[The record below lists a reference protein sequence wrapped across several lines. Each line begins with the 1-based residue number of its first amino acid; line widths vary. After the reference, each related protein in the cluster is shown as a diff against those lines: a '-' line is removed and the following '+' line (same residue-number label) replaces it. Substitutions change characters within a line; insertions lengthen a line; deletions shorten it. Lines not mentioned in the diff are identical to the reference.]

1 MIFTHIEIRELIT
14 NDNKEMIELLQ
25 ELEIKLDIRNIKE
38 NIDEESVR
46 IEEMIDEEFM
56 KLIKS
61 NNIFTGLKK
70 ILKKIDIESKMSL
83 DRMINAIFENSEKI
97 RKEYKRGEVK

>member
-83 DRMINAIFENSEKI
+83 DHMINAIFENLEKI
-97 RKEYKRGEVK
+97 RKEYKRGDVK